1 LSATESNAELPVLS
15 AGVSS
20 TVQAMA
26 SIRSERGMG
35 GTGKIVPDKSAGPLG
50 KDKSRSATVRKPTT
64 AAPPPEPSSLLFH
77 EPWWLA
83 AATGGVYHEAIVARG
98 SQVVGRLPYV
108 IRRQKGFS
116 VCQMP
121 PFTHVL
127 GPMVQPGAG
136 KPQTVLLQR
145 LSIIRE
151 LLDQLPH
158 VSSFKQALALSL
170 ADGLAFQDRG
180 FQVTPQYTFQIDCRE
195 SLETLWSEL
204 HFKTRQHIRRA
215 EEKFTIGTI
224 DDVQT
229 FISFYLENVVRAGLR
244 SFIDFTNFPALFAAA
259 REHQCIEILCATG
272 DAGKPVAMVVLVW
285 GQGRMYYLL
294 STRARDKDD
303 NGSVNLL
310 IWEGVQR
317 AHKHGLVFDL
327 DGVSTSGTA
336 RFLSGFGGGIA
347 LRLIAQRTSF
357 TYGALREI
365 KRLLGRGNADATFTF
380 T

>member
-1 LSATESNAELPVLS
+1 MSATEPNAELPVLS
-15 AGVSS
+15 AGASS
-20 TVQAMA
+20 TLQAIA
-26 SIRSERGMG
+26 TIRRDS
-35 GTGKIVPDKSAGPLG
+35 GTGKTSSGTPAGSSTRE
-50 KDKSRSATVRKPTT
+50 KSRSVSVRKPATT
-64 AAPPPEPSSLLFH
+64 EPPPEPSSLLFH

-83 AATGGVYHEAIVARG
+83 AATGGDYHQAIVTRG
-98 SQVVGRLPYV
+98 GQVVGRLPYV
-108 IRRQKGFS
+108 INRQRGFS

-127 GPMVQPGAG
+127 GPVVHPGAG

-151 LLDQLPH
+151 MIDQLPQ
-158 VSSFKQALALSL
+158 VSSFKQALGLSF

-195 SLETLWSEL
+195 NLETLWSEV
-204 HFKTRQHIRRA
+204 HSKTRQHIRRA
-215 EEKFTIGTI
+215 GEKFTIVTV
-224 DDVQT
+224 DDAQT
-229 FISFYLENVVRAGLR
+229 FINFYLDNVQRAGLR

-259 REHQCIEILCATG
+259 RERQCAEILCATG
-272 DAGKPVAMVVLVW
+272 ATGKPVAMVFVVW
-285 GQGRMYYLL
+285 GHGRMYYLL

-310 IWEGVQR
+310 IWEGMQR

-347 LRLIAQRTSF
+347 LRLIVQRTSV
-357 TYGALREI
+357 TYGALREV
-365 KRLLGRGNADATFTF
+365 KRFLGRGKADATFPF

>member
-1 LSATESNAELPVLS
+1 VLS
-15 AGVSS
+15 AGASS
-20 TVQAMA
+20 TLQAIATIDRDNAPGKVA
-26 SIRSERGMG
+26 S
-35 GTGKIVPDKSAGPLG
+35 GTPACSAG
-50 KDKSRSATVRKPTT
+50 KEKSRSASVRKPT
-64 AAPPPEPSSLLFH
+64 AKAPPSEPTSLLFH

-83 AATGGVYHEAIVARG
+83 AATGGDFHQAIATRG
-98 SQVVGRLPYV
+98 GQVVGRLPYV
-108 IRRQKGFS
+108 IVRQKGFS

-127 GPMVQPGAG
+127 GPVVQAGTG

-151 LLDQLPH
+151 LIDQLPP
-158 VSSFKQALALSL
+158 VSSFKQALGLSL

-195 SLETLWSEL
+195 SLDNLWSEV
-204 HFKTRQHIRRA
+204 HSKTRQHIRRA
-215 EEKFTIGTI
+215 GEKYTIVTI

-229 FISFYLENVVRAGLR
+229 FISFYLDNVQRAGLR
-244 SFIDFTNFPALFAAA
+244 SFIDFTNFPALFTAA
-259 REHQCIEILCATG
+259 RDRQCAEILCATG
-272 DAGKPVAMVVLVW
+272 TTGKPVAMVFVVW
-285 GQGRMYYLL
+285 GQGRMYYLM

-310 IWEGVQR
+310 IWEGMQR

-347 LRLIAQRTSF
+347 QRLIVQRTSM
-357 TYGALREI
+357 TYGALREV
-365 KRLLGRGNADATFTF
+365 KRFLGRGKADATFPF